1 MFFYNFL
8 LDLRIRGIKREEE
21 RVRKANWRQR
31 KREIDP
37 DYFQKAKEYDR
48 LRKHKVRDLMSSAS
62 ETSSQSETASRSEK
76 STSTEISMPIK
87 NTKPSYYKILN
98 RSKQI
103 QEILGPSP
111 STHTSVLKHVLKK
124 SMKSPRKSQ
133 GLSGMVMKLH
143 NKTNEIPGKN
153 GNLSK
158 ELRKIAVLRSKWRHD
173 KAQDITEKLKEQL

>member
-1 MFFYNFL
+1 
-8 LDLRIRGIKREEE
+8 
-21 RVRKANWRQR
+21 
-31 KREIDP
+31 
-37 DYFQKAKEYDR
+37 
-48 LRKHKVRDLMSSAS
+48 MSSAS
-62 ETSSQSETASRSEK
+62 ETSSRNETASRSEK
-76 STSTEISMPIK
+76 STPTQISMPIK

-133 GLSGMVMKLH
+133 GLSGMVTKLH
-143 NKTNEIPGKN
+143 NETNVTPGKN

-158 ELRKIAVLRSKWRHD
+158 ELRKFPC
-173 KAQDITEKLKEQL
+173 

>member
-1 MFFYNFL
+1 M
-8 LDLRIRGIKREEE
+8 
-21 RVRKANWRQR
+21 
-31 KREIDP
+31 
-37 DYFQKAKEYDR
+37 
-48 LRKHKVRDLMSSAS
+48 
-62 ETSSQSETASRSEK
+62 T
-76 STSTEISMPIK
+76 PIK

-133 GLSGMVMKLH
+133 GLSGMVKKLH
-143 NKTNEIPGKN
+143 SKTNVTPGKN

-158 ELRKIAVLRSKWRHD
+158 ESK
-173 KAQDITEKLKEQL
+173 ELC